1 VNLIKKTYNLIGE
14 LSKSNRFINFEI
26 KIVTIKLNNMIKFL
40 SKLFFISILPS
51 SILYLAI
58 LYISSLYNIKL
69 SLVVRDLAQT
79 CGYPIGVGMIS
90 NIGILLWGATASIC
104 LFTAF
109 FENINRESSKL
120 LLLGGLFSGLL
131 CIDDFFLL
139 HDRYMGQDFL
149 NLTYLAISIFLLVRF
164 RTILKK
170 IGLFNL
176 VISILFLGLSIFFDG
191 VIQQIFDQSYDIT
204 QLIEEGFKFLGI
216 TCWLN
221 FWCKAASHKLKFRKS

>member
-1 VNLIKKTYNLIGE
+1 
-14 LSKSNRFINFEI
+14 
-26 KIVTIKLNNMIKFL
+26 MIKFP
-40 SKLFFISILPS
+40 SNLFYFSILPS
-51 SILYLAI
+51 AILYLGI
-58 LYISSLYNIKL
+58 LYISNSYNIEL

-90 NIGILLWGATASIC
+90 NIGILLWGAAASIC

-109 FENINRESSKL
+109 SDRTNSELSKL

-139 HDRYMGQDFL
+139 HDRYIGQDFL

-164 RTILKK
+164 RRILRK
-170 IGLFNL
+170 IGLLNL

-191 VIQQIFDQSYDIT
+191 VIQQIFNQSYDLT
-204 QLIEEGFKFLGI
+204 QLIEEGFKFIGI
-216 TCWLN
+216 ACWLN
-221 FWCKAASHKLKFRKS
+221 FWCKASSFALKFGKS